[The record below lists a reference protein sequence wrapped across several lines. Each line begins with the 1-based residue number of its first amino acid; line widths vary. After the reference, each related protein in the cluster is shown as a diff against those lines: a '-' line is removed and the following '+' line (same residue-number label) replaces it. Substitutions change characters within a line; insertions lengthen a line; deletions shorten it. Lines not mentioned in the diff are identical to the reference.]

1 MLEINQEN
9 LNKSNQAIV
18 IENIQKLIGYF
29 SLDPNRVLDL
39 LLSAFQFNLSNLSY
53 IAMLK
58 EFGTQHAVTQL
69 LGFKF

>member
-1 MLEINQEN
+1 LLLEINQEN
-9 LNKSNQAIV
+9 LNESNQAIV

-39 LLSAFQFNLSNLSY
+39 LLSAFQYNLSNLSY

-58 EFGTQHAVTQL
+58 EFGTKHAVT
-69 LGFKF
+69 

>member
-1 MLEINQEN
+1 MLLEINQEN
-9 LNKSNQAIV
+9 LNESNQAIV

-39 LLSAFQFNLSNLSY
+39 LLSAFQYNLSNLSY

-58 EFGTQHAVTQL
+58 EFGTKHAVT
-69 LGFKF
+69 

>member
-1 MLEINQEN
+1 LLLEINQEN
-9 LNKSNQAIV
+9 LNESNQAIV

-39 LLSAFQFNLSNLSY
+39 LLSAFQSNLRNLSY

-58 EFGTQHAVTQL
+58 EFGT
-69 LGFKF
+69 